1 MRFWK
6 HVFGISLFFVCSA
19 CADILDKEP
28 IGILDTGSFFKTAQ
42 DAEQAV
48 NAAYNSLLF
57 NNENNNFY
65 WGLGVIASDEAVAG
79 GDGSRPGLSEFDF
92 LIHTPPYP
100 GAQRLVEAQL
110 QRHHPVQ
117 YGTGQGARHRNGC
130 RFKKPHFSRGAVFTG
145 LLLFHSDPSF
155 WGRSADHQT
164 TSTC

>member
-6 HVFGISLFFVCSA
+6 QLFGISLFFVCTA

-65 WGLGVIASDEAVAG
+65 WGLGVIASDEAVVG

-92 LIHTPPYP
+92 LIHTPRTQELNDLWKLNYNGITQCNTVLDKVP
-100 GAQRLVEAQL
+100 AIEMDATLKSRIVAEAQFL
-110 QRHHPVQ
+110 RHP
-117 YGTGQGARHRNGC
+117 
-130 RFKKPHFSRGAVFTG
+130 
-145 LLLFHSDPSF
+145 DPGF
-155 WGRSADHQT
+155 W
-164 TSTC
+164 